1 MSITKD
7 GIKEAQRRLEDSYMP
22 ERYRHLRS
30 LQRKLLGFDDEG
42 SGVTHTEGIF
52 VYYEPMR
59 RTAQEYEKPN
69 RILNNLRLLVSQTRS
84 VEVVPDWTGLVSEEQ
99 RTARKAWWVQRSQG
113 IGHSSGWKDDAD
125 RCDMDF
131 KGLGIGFL
139 KASAEDTGEHT
150 VMNARYRSP
159 LHVGFDPYAMS
170 PLDSDWTWDADVWS
184 IEQASERFPDHDFEK
199 DALTYY
205 TSENMIAEG
214 VIIIEYY
221 HKRPPKGE
229 PGYMAILKDFRGEV
243 LESGENPWGDMCP
256 HQAFVNYVPPGSRY
270 PVGLIEMQS
279 YASKR
284 IDEIDEMITTYAKR
298 GTQVVLDVDLLD
310 DDSLEQIQDGKH
322 PQYILFG
329 EGWNKMA
336 REEGRTPF
344 TVIPRDQV
352 PSDLWQERQFW
363 EQYLRESSGVS
374 SAMAGVISPEQ
385 RTATEI
391 NQVAQQSS
399 AQSTFMSRE
408 FMRCMQSFAVKM
420 ATGAKLFDDA
430 PFYVMYGGLEVLF
443 NDGSDIHTT
452 SEGVWSGPLS
462 AVFSEE
468 DLTVTDMASK
478 QAKEWAKW
486 MGIFQITQSPAA
498 LKKAI
503 ESQGIH
509 NPDDYMPSP
518 QPSAEGG
525 LPTNA
530 LGAENSPMMP
540 QMG

>member
-1 MSITKD
+1 
-7 GIKEAQRRLEDSYMP
+7 
-22 ERYRHLRS
+22 
-30 LQRKLLGFDDEG
+30 
-42 SGVTHTEGIF
+42 
-52 VYYEPMR
+52 
-59 RTAQEYEKPN
+59 
-69 RILNNLRLLVSQTRS
+69 
-84 VEVVPDWTGLVSEEQ
+84 
-99 RTARKAWWVQRSQG
+99 
-113 IGHSSGWKDDAD
+113 
-125 RCDMDF
+125 
-131 KGLGIGFL
+131 
-139 KASAEDTGEHT
+139 
-150 VMNARYRSP
+150 
-159 LHVGFDPYAMS
+159 
-170 PLDSDWTWDADVWS
+170 
-184 IEQASERFPDHDFEK
+184 
-199 DALTYY
+199 
-205 TSENMIAEG
+205 
-214 VIIIEYY
+214 
-221 HKRPPKGE
+221 
-229 PGYMAILKDFRGEV
+229 
-243 LESGENPWGDMCP
+243 
-256 HQAFVNYVPPGSRY
+256 
-270 PVGLIEMQS
+270 MQS

-310 DDSLEQIQDGKH
+310 DDSLAQIQDGKH

-399 AQSTFMSRE
+399 AQSAFLSRE

-468 DLTVTDMASK
+468 DLTVSDMATR

-509 NPDDYMPSP
+509 NPDDYMPNP
-518 QPSAEGG
+518 QPSAQGG

-530 LGAENSPMMP
+530 LGAENSPMP
-540 QMG
+540 SMG